1 MFFKKLYFIFFG
13 NFLKIW
19 EIWEYSIKIWEEIWE
34 IWELWGIWKSWAPC
48 NFFHK
53 KLFNVSFKTFFE
65 ALKLGKEIS

>member
-1 MFFKKLYFIFFG
+1 M
-13 NFLKIW
+13 
-19 EIWEYSIKIWEEIWE
+19 WEYSIKIWEEIWE